1 MIVDKDILS
10 YFAALVEREIGILYR
25 DSDVYQLETRL
36 ANYVRM
42 RGLPSVE
49 DLHKRFATGLARA
62 TEIQEFLEL
71 ATNNETSFFRD
82 PGLFRALGADIAPW
96 GSSMLAPDQ
105 RLKVWS
111 AAASTGQEAY
121 SIAMTLE
128 AYGNRHPLEFEI
140 LCTDFNEQVLSRARD
155 GIYSA
160 LEVGRGLTPDQIS
173 RDFQRVDP
181 ADVAAT
187 GLGGATVPAGGVP
200 SLAQTHYRVRPD
212 LRSKLSFRQLNLLAT
227 FPFSDMFHVVFLR
240 NMLIYQSVAS
250 RRGIIA
256 RVAERILPG
265 GFLVL
270 GATENLIGIDE
281 GAFTQTQLSGAV
293 AYRRAK

>member
-1 MIVDKDILS
+1 MTVAKEILNFFS
-10 YFAALVEREIGILYR
+10 NLVEREIGILYR

-36 ANYVRM
+36 VNYVRM

-49 DLHKRFATGLARA
+49 ELHRRFSTGAARA

-82 PGLFRALGADIAPW
+82 PGLFRALESDIAPW
-96 GSSMLAPDQ
+96 AASILGPGQ
-105 RLKVWS
+105 RMRVWS

-128 AYGNRHPLEFEI
+128 AYADRNPLDFEI
-140 LCTDFNEQVLSRARD
+140 LCTDFNEQVLARARE
-155 GIYSA
+155 GTYSA
-160 LEVGRGLTPDQIS
+160 LEVGRGLTPDQIA
-173 RDFQRVDP
+173 RDFQRIESSE
-181 ADVAAT
+181 AHAT
-187 GLGGATVPAGGVP
+187 GFPGAGSSMGLSP
-200 SLAQTHYRVRPD
+200 LAQTNYRVRPG

-227 FPFSDMFHVVFLR
+227 FPFADMFHVVFLR
-240 NMLIYQSVAS
+240 NMLIYQSVPS

-256 RVAERILPG
+256 RVADRIVPG

-281 GAFTQTQLSGAV
+281 GAFAQTQLSGAV
-293 AYRRAK
+293 VYRRSK